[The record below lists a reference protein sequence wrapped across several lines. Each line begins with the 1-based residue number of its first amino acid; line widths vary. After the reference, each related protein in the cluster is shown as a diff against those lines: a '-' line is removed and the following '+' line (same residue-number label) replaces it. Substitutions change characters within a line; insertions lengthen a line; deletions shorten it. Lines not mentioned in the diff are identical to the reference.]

1 MNAGI
6 ARLVACPVCARGLA
20 LQIER
25 ERDGKVIE
33 GRFRCHGCERDYP
46 VRGGIPQFLPD
57 RPAGEAMTTAE
68 RFGYEWTRFSE
79 ILSQYEAQFLAWI
92 APAGPGDFAGR
103 IVLDAGCGKG
113 RHLRLAAQFGAAEVI
128 GVDLGPAVEAAV
140 RNTADLPNVFVFK
153 ADLLH
158 LPIAPAS
165 VDLVYSVGVLHHL
178 PDPFAGFRALIR
190 VLKPG
195 GRIVLWVYGREGNG
209 WIVTFVNPVR
219 RITSRLSLPFL
230 RVFSAWVAFPLW
242 LALQGIYRP
251 AHRAPSLAWLQRWLP
266 YQAYLKDLTGF
277 PFREIHAITFD
288 HLLAPIAH
296 YVREGEVAKWFA
308 DCGLKLDSL
317 RWHHRN
323 SWSAIGYVPGRD
335 ESRIAGTG
343 RAQAVSSIGHVI
355 SGSDEG
361 DVER

>member
-6 ARLVACPVCARGLA
+6 ARLVVCPVCGRGLA
-20 LQIER
+20 LRVEDER
-25 ERDGKVIE
+25 NGKVIE
-33 GRFRCHGCERDYP
+33 GRFRCPGCERDYP
-46 VRGGIPQFLPD
+46 VRGGIPRFLPD

-113 RHLRLAAQFGAAEVI
+113 RHLRLATRFGAAEVI

-140 RNTADLPNVFVFK
+140 RNTADLPNVSVFQ

-178 PDPFAGFRALIR
+178 RDPFAGFRALIR

-209 WIVTFVNPVR
+209 WIVTFVNPIR
-219 RITSRLSLPFL
+219 RITSRLPLPFL
-230 RVFSAWVAFPLW
+230 RVCSVWVALPLW
-242 LALQGIYRP
+242 LALRGVYRP
-251 AHRAPSLAWLQRWLP
+251 AQRVRACAWLQGRLP
-266 YQAYLKDLTGF
+266 YEAYLKDLTDF

-296 YVREGEVAKWFA
+296 YLPQGEIARWFA
-308 DCGLKLDSL
+308 GCGLRLDSL

-323 SWSAIGYVPGRD
+323 SWSAIGYLPRADDLPSGASERTHATRAGMAVPV
-335 ESRIAGTG
+335 SRGPEA
-343 RAQAVSSIGHVI
+343 SHP
-355 SGSDEG
+355 
-361 DVER
+361 